1 MATTA
6 KEKAVNISITL
17 PQIAEGLCQL
27 SPREFETLTFLLD
40 EKAMRVVGKSARE
53 AKMRKLREL

>member
-1 MATTA
+1 MATTVR
-6 KEKAVNISITL
+6 EKAVNISITL
-17 PQIAEGLCQL
+17 PQIAEGLRQL

-53 AKMRKLREL
+53 AKTRKLREL